1 MKITNLEV
9 YVLGDSQPFD
19 PNDVSYIAELP
30 FLRILTDEGISGLSE
45 MFWVPAGVA
54 RAVVGG
60 VDSLFGRLLA
70 GEDPIP
76 PERLWHKLYNS
87 LMHSNRRGWVIRC
100 LGAVDVALWDIFG
113 KALNR
118 PVYQLLGGAE
128 RCDYQ
133 IDNEK
138 QRHEVVPY
146 CTIHTST
153 NSRTAVLH
161 EQVERA
167 VELQALGYRAVK
179 VEPLNAT
186 TATVIDLARLTRE
199 ALGPE
204 MILCLDVG
212 YLWNDVSAAI
222 KVSEALAEHDIFF
235 FETPFP
241 VDSMEPYAQLAAH
254 TSLRI
259 AAGEHAVTR
268 WEFLDFM
275 DRGKMRVVQPYVTTC
290 GGLTEAKRIVEL
302 AMARGVLVCPGNW
315 STHAL
320 GTATVH
326 LAAYS
331 PITPIFESV
340 HPELR
345 SSPLRKAIY
354 ELGLP
359 IVRGA
364 VALPDRP
371 GIGFEMTDDVIE
383 HFRIG

>member
-9 YVLGDSQPFD
+9 FVLGDPPSLA
-19 PNDVSYIAELP
+19 PNDITYVDELP
-30 FLRILTDEGISGLSE
+30 FLRISTDEGITGLSE
-45 MFWVPAGVA
+45 MFGVPAGVA
-54 RAVVGG
+54 RTVVGG
-60 VDSLFGRLLA
+60 KDSQFGRLLV

-113 KALNR
+113 KVLDR

-128 RCDYQ
+128 RCEFQ
-133 IDNEK
+133 IHSEQ
-138 QRHEVVPY
+138 QRREVIPY
-146 CTIHTST
+146 CTIVSST
-153 NSRTAVLH
+153 NERDTVLH
-161 EQVERA
+161 EQVEQA
-167 VELQALGYRAVK
+167 VALQALGYRAVK
-179 VEPLNAT
+179 VEPMNST
-186 TATVIDLARLTRE
+186 PETVMELARLARA

-212 YLWNDVSAAI
+212 YLWNDVGVAAR
-222 KVSEALAEHDIFF
+222 VCEALADSDIFF

-241 VDSMEPYAQLAAH
+241 VDSMEPYARLAAH
-254 TSLRI
+254 TSVRI

-275 DRGKMRVVQPYVTTC
+275 ERGKMQVVQPYMTTC

-302 AMARGVLVCPGNW
+302 ALARGVLVCPGNW

-320 GTATVH
+320 GSATVH

-340 HPELR
+340 HPDPR
-345 SSPLRKAIY
+345 SSSLRKVIFD
-354 ELGLP
+354 LGLP
-359 IVRGA
+359 IVQGA

-371 GIGFEMTDDVIE
+371 GIGFELPNDVIE
-383 HFRIG
+383 HFSIG

>member
-60 VDSLFGRLLA
+60 VDSLFGPLLA

-133 IDNEK
+133 IDSEQ

-179 VEPLNAT
+179 VEPLYST
-186 TATVIDLARLTRE
+186 PATVIDLARLTARSFR
-199 ALGPE
+199 AG
-204 MILCLDVG
+204 D
-212 YLWNDVSAAI
+212 
-222 KVSEALAEHDIFF
+222 
-235 FETPFP
+235 
-241 VDSMEPYAQLAAH
+241 DSVP
-254 TSLRI
+254 R
-259 AAGEHAVTR
+259 
-268 WEFLDFM
+268 
-275 DRGKMRVVQPYVTTC
+275 RG
-290 GGLTEAKRIVEL
+290 LFVE
-302 AMARGVLVCPGNW
+302 
-315 STHAL
+315 
-320 GTATVH
+320 
-326 LAAYS
+326 
-331 PITPIFESV
+331 
-340 HPELR
+340 
-345 SSPLRKAIY
+345 
-354 ELGLP
+354 
-359 IVRGA
+359 
-364 VALPDRP
+364 
-371 GIGFEMTDDVIE
+371 
-383 HFRIG
+383 